1 MGTKKTEWLNQLRGF
16 AIIMIVTMHTLGYC
30 EKMEPLATYIGSFV
44 VPLFFFISGYLFKN
58 APEESLFAY
67 AKRKALRVLVPYFC
81 FALLSLIPFY
91 MFAAGIQDSLGTSK
105 IIHDNIFHSIL
116 SIFYASG
123 HSGWLAQNSP
133 LWFLPCYF
141 AVICIAKA
149 LCNKTTNVKLPH
161 KEIVFMIFFVV
172 LGWIIYKYA
181 NYAYPFCLETAI
193 VMLYFY
199 FLGYF
204 VRQRLAKNS
213 SAMTWICFIF
223 LAAGFVIHNYNG
235 RISCMNNNYDNSY
248 ITLIFAASL
257 TCIGYLLLFRRF
269 DTGKLMSYIGV
280 NTLPILVFHKMP
292 LVVFQSKLGMLSTML
307 KTGPAPAELGL
318 AILFV
323 ILSIISSLIAY
334 EVAMR
339 ICPVIYGE
347 TKRKPWPSIRGHNK
361 NI

>member
-1 MGTKKTEWLNQLRGF
+1 MAAKRIEWLNQLRGF

-30 EKMEPLATYIGSFV
+30 EKMEPLSTYIGSFV

-58 APEESLFAY
+58 VPEEKLSSY
-67 AKRKALRVLVPYFC
+67 AKRKALRILVPYFS

-91 MFAAGIQDSLGTSK
+91 MFADGIQNSLGTSK
-105 IIHDNIFHSIL
+105 IIHGNLLYSIL
-116 SIFYASG
+116 SVFYASG

-141 AVICIAKA
+141 VVICVAKA
-149 LCNKTTNVKLPH
+149 LFNKLEAAV
-161 KEIVFMIFFVV
+161 IVHRELYFMFFFAA
-172 LGWIIYKYA
+172 LGWIIYRFL

-204 VRQRLAKNS
+204 IRSLLAKRS
-213 SAMTWICFIF
+213 HVPSWLFILF
-223 LAAGFVIHNYNG
+223 LVAGFIVHNYNG

-248 ITLIFAASL
+248 LTFMIAATF

-269 DTGKLMSYIGV
+269 NTGRLMSYIGM

-292 LVVFQSKLGMLSTML
+292 LVVFQSSLGELSVLL
-307 KTGPAPAELGL
+307 KTGPALTELSL
-318 AILFV
+318 AVLFV
-323 ILSIISSLIAY
+323 ILSIASSLIAY
-334 EVAMR
+334 EVIMR
-339 ICPVIYGE
+339 ICPIIYGE
-347 TKRKPWPSIRGHNK
+347 TKRKPWSFNK
-361 NI
+361 GNNTKI